1 MRNKTYIISVTA
13 FLKAKGCEKMN
24 FGETEIV
31 REEGNIRLLKIGC
44 RNDKISYCVIG
55 NGSTKHFDDYDDALE
70 EFYLRWM
77 KEKYGD

>member
-1 MRNKTYIISVTA
+1 M
-13 FLKAKGCEKMN
+13 
-24 FGETEIV
+24 

-44 RNDKISYCVIG
+44 RNDKISFCVLG

-70 EFYLRWM
+70 EFNLRWM

>member
-1 MRNKTYIISVTA
+1 MK
-13 FLKAKGCEKMN
+13 

-44 RNDKISYCVIG
+44 RNDKISFCVLG
-55 NGSTKHFDDYDDALE
+55 NGATKHFDDYDDALE
-70 EFYLRWM
+70 EFNLRWM

>member
-1 MRNKTYIISVTA
+1 
-13 FLKAKGCEKMN
+13 MN

-44 RNDKISYCVIG
+44 RNDKTSYCVIG

-70 EFYLRWM
+70 EFNLRWM
-77 KEKYGD
+77 KEKCGD